1 MEKKRSRLD
10 SPQTSRSTS
19 SSPTPGSGIPLP
31 LKPSPVMTDTEEKF
45 NTRVIKTEEDSE
57 ATDIEDEN
65 TDAGEFAVVMGLAC
79 VQCKQI
85 DIAPNNQ
92 LVECQECHNLYH
104 QECHKPPLVDQD
116 VSDPRF
122 VWYCAKCQK
131 TMKKIAVKPT
141 KINKS
146 PSQTPVS
153 TISSVPSKD
162 VSIPG
167 IKTPIKGDNV
177 SDPRLIPFKRELK
190 VPNPSFQSSATSS
203 SSAKPIGL
211 AALAN
216 ISRSGS
222 VTNTTVTNNK
232 SKNGNNNTVSTS
244 SASSLPITSNVS
256 LMASAEKRL
265 QNLKKNKNK
274 K

>member
-1 MEKKRSRLD
+1 MERKRSRNE

-19 SSPTPGSGIPLP
+19 SSPTPGAGLQLP
-31 LKPSPVMTDTEEKF
+31 IKPSPVLSIPEEKQSSSA
-45 NTRVIKTEEDSE
+45 IKIEDDSE

-65 TDAGEFAVVMGLAC
+65 TDAVEFAGLMGLAC

-131 TMKKIAVKPT
+131 TMKKIAVKPP
-141 KINKS
+141 KNNNKS
-146 PSQTPVS
+146 PIQTPTS
-153 TISSVPSKD
+153 TSAFVPSKD
-162 VSIPG
+162 VSTTG
-167 IKTPIKGDNV
+167 VKTPVKSENS

-190 VPNPSFQSSATSS
+190 VPNPSFQSSVSSS

-222 VTNTTVTNNK
+222 VSTTTGTNIK
-232 SKNGNNNTVSTS
+232 PKNGNNTVSS
-244 SASSLPITSNVS
+244 SSTTVPISSNAS